1 MRIRSLLVL
10 ERSLLKILTNMIIL
24 MIQRSLKHLVEHLFV
39 FGKKWGNVFI
49 SSRENEICSLLLVA
63 REND

>member
-1 MRIRSLLVL
+1 MLF
-10 ERSLLKILTNMIIL
+10 ERSLHKILTSMIIP
-24 MIQRSLKHLVEHLFV
+24 MIQRSLKHLAEHLYV

-63 REND
+63 QEDD